1 MSNCVITAKIFFVC
15 VISSTLTLTSLALV
29 ATDQCKATLKQ
40 TAIFRM
46 KNKSNLPKMLAISTY
61 SFIQHY
67 FGYIM
72 FAYSSFVLLSI
83 SASSCLFFMAFSLAL
98 LCLSAI
104 TASPSMRRFFF
115 SLLRA
120 TTSSSAVSTPKI
132 GCLFSVFDA
141 SAFSS

>member
-46 KNKSNLPKMLAISTY
+46 KNKSKMLAISTY